1 MVGFVFCLRMS
12 AKVDRKSSAHLPA
25 KFLSSGHVHNWPGG
39 LMCLDPLSFCC
50 AERSAGFKDSN
61 AWPGAKGGLG
71 QVLCSTLPA
80 SPNGG
85 QRSHPIEN
93 TGPRAAAW
101 LVF

>member
-1 MVGFVFCLRMS
+1 
-12 AKVDRKSSAHLPA
+12 
-25 KFLSSGHVHNWPGG
+25 
-39 LMCLDPLSFCC
+39 MCLDPLSFCC